1 MTLGSWN
8 PADGSETTATYS
20 IDAQLLA
27 KCAGFAAVGDWQ
39 ALAAWEKQLPSNSNQ
54 MMRLTAHDWQP
65 ALTALDEPT
74 LVQLAQFFTQVEQQ
88 LSHWHGGDKSPVIW
102 IARLLKQRGTP
113 LSRDMVLW
121 IKSNSDN
128 RFLPNGPV
136 L

>member
-8 PADGSETTATYS
+8 PTDGSETTASYT
-20 IDAQLLA
+20 IDSALLA
-27 KCAGFAAVGDWQ
+27 QCAAFAAAGHWQ
-39 ALAAWEKQLPSNSNQ
+39 DLPTWEKQLPSNSNQ
-54 MMRLTAHDWQP
+54 MMRLTAHDWHP
-65 ALTALDEPT
+65 ALVALDEQT
-74 LVQLAQFFTQVEQQ
+74 LTQLVQFFTQVEQQ

-113 LSRDMVLW
+113 LARDTVLW